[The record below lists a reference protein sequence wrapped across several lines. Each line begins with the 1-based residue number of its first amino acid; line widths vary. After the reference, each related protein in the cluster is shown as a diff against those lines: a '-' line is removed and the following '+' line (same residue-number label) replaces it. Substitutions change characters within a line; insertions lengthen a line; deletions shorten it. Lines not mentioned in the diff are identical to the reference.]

1 MMNWKEKGIAMKTS
15 FVINR
20 IATMDYTRFFKT
32 LKSVQVKSKKN
43 IVFLFFDMIY
53 CGIVYQSGYIE
64 YDIFDFYRL
73 SAKQRD
79 SYLTRGRNNAII
91 KRLNNP
97 RNWEM
102 LGNKA
107 EFDRVFN
114 EYIHRDYLDLRNSNV
129 EELDKFIQNKEYI
142 IGKILNSGCGKG
154 IFKLKVSD
162 YQSTLG
168 LWDYLKKMNIGV
180 VEELV
185 IQHHVLSEIHPFSVN
200 TLRIMTILVDGV
212 PYIPC
217 IYLRIGNGKHVDN
230 LNSGGWGAVVDT
242 QTGIIPMVAVD
253 KDGNVAERHPLTGA
267 MIKGVQLPFF
277 EEAKEMCRRASHV
290 VEGINIVGWDISVTE
305 NGPLLIEGN
314 PFPGNDL
321 TQLPVHMVGGYGRYH
336 DFMDIIEGRVKH
348 DI

>member
-1 MMNWKEKGIAMKTS
+1 MKTS
-15 FVINR
+15 FVLNR
-20 IATMDYTRFFKT
+20 IATMDYTMFFKT
-32 LKSVQVKSKKN
+32 LKSVHEKSKKN
-43 IVFLFFDMIY
+43 SIFLFFDMVY
-53 CGIVYQSGYIE
+53 CGLVYQSGYIE
-64 YDIFDFYRL
+64 YDIFEFYHL

-79 SYLTRGRNNAII
+79 SYLTRGRNNTII
-91 KRLNNP
+91 RRLNS
-97 RNWEM
+97 RKNWEM
-102 LGNKA
+102 LDNKA

-114 EYIHRDYLDLRNSNV
+114 DYIHRDYLDLRSASI
-129 EELDKFIQNKEYI
+129 EALDTFIQNKEFI

-162 YQSTLG
+162 YATTKD
-168 LWDYLKKMNIGV
+168 LWDYLVSMQIGV
-180 VEELV
+180 VEEV
-185 IQHHVLSEIHPFSVN
+185 VVQHAILDQIHPFSVN

-217 IYLRIGNGKHVDN
+217 VYLRIGNGKHVDN

-242 QTGIIPMVAVD
+242 KTGIIPMVAVD

-277 EEAKEMCRRASHV
+277 EESKEMCRQASHV
-290 VEGINIVGWDISVTE
+290 VEGINIVGWDISVTKD
-305 NGPLLIEGN
+305 GPLLIEGN

-321 TQLPVHMVGGYGRYH
+321 TQLPAHMKNGYGRYH
-336 DFMDIIEGRVKH
+336 DFMGIIEGRIKH